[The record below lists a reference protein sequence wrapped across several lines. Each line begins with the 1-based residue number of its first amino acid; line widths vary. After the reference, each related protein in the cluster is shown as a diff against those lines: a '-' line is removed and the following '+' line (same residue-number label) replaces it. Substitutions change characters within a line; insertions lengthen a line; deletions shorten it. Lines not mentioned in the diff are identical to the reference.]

1 MGRLFAALDQQLERR
16 VAIKLIR
23 EDVDEPLSR
32 DRFLSEARAAAVL
45 SHPHA
50 CQLFEVGEHDGFP
63 FLVMELLDGE
73 PLSTRLERGPMS
85 KDEAA
90 DVILQLMDALSA
102 FHKAAL
108 IHRDLKPGNV
118 FLTSQGV
125 KLLDFGLAR
134 RTQRSDAVTAPALT
148 VPGAIT
154 GTMRYMAPEQL
165 TGDPIDART
174 DVFAVG
180 VMLFEMLAGHVPFG
194 PGSNVDWLNAVLTE
208 APPPLGTRELQA
220 LDPVIARALQRR
232 PADRFTTID
241 EMAEAL
247 RQALHGD
254 GDASASRESKPAQRQ
269 KSDAIRAVILPF
281 RLLQNDPEVAA
292 LRDGVPDM
300 LTTMLTGKRDWE
312 FLSNRVAQDFAEEH
326 DLMAVGRALRVDR
339 LLTGSILRAGDE
351 LQVTVQLVDAS
362 DGNVQWSQASRFTV
376 QSVLAVQ
383 AEIVR
388 RSSTSF
394 RSPTSRQ
401 EHCTEPCPS
410 AATVGDDDRSG
421 ADGQHAHSIRGV
433 RALRRQDALDASC
446 VARTRHDSR
455 DRDHP
460 GRIPVRQR
468 AHHRSLGHTAV
479 LQLRSARHQA
489 DDVEHVV
496 PVSTL
501 LNSIYVPR

>member
-1 MGRLFAALDQQLERR
+1 MPRETGTAVAASDSMGGKLERMTETQTTTGTVLSSRYRLEHPLGEGGMGRLFAAVDQQLGRR

-23 EDVDEPLSR
+23 EDVDEPSSR
-32 DRFLSEARAAAVL
+32 DRVLREARAAAVL

-85 KDEAA
+85 KGEAA
-90 DVILQLMDALSA
+90 DVILPLMDALSA
-102 FHKAAL
+102 FHKAGL
-108 IHRDLKPGNV
+108 IHRDLKPANV

-134 RTQRSDAVTAPALT
+134 RTPRSDAVTVPALT

-174 DVFAVG
+174 DIFAVG
-180 VMLFEMLAGHVPFG
+180 VMLFEMLTGRVPFG
-194 PGSNVDWLNAVLTE
+194 SGSNVDWLNAVLTE
-208 APPPLGTRELQA
+208 DPPALGTRELQA
-220 LDPVIARALQRR
+220 LDSVVERALQRQ

-247 RQALHGD
+247 RQALHGE
-254 GDASASRESKPAQRQ
+254 GEAPATRESRPARPQ
-269 KSDAIRAVILPF
+269 KSDAVRAVILPF
-281 RLLQNDPEVAA
+281 RLLQDDPEVAA
-292 LRDGVPDM
+292 LKEGVPDM
-300 LTTMLTGKRDWE
+300 LTTMLTGKAPWE

-362 DGNVQWSQASRFTV
+362 DGSVQWSQASRFTV
-376 QSVLAVQ
+376 QSVLSLQ
-383 AEIVR
+383 EEICKKIVDELPLA
-388 RSSTSF
+388 S
-394 RSPTSRQ
+394 
-401 EHCTEPCPS
+401 ES
-410 AATVGDDDRSG
+410 AG
-421 ADGQHAHSIRGV
+421 A
-433 RALRRQDALDASC
+433 L
-446 VARTRHDSR
+446 
-455 DRDHP
+455 P
-460 GRIPVRQR
+460 
-468 AHHRSLGHTAV
+468 
-479 LQLRSARHQA
+479 
-489 DDVEHVV
+489 
-496 PVSTL
+496 
-501 LNSIYVPR
+501 